1 MGACQSQDDPTM
13 TSKTKAIDKELRQ
26 AHMEEQKIVK
36 LLLLGNTF
44 YFCTPFSLFHEVW
57 NFIHAHNFMHL
68 CIVKYQKLKN

>member
-13 TSKTKAIDKELRQ
+13 TSKTKAIDRELKQ

-44 YFCTPFSLFHEVW
+44 SFCTLF
-57 NFIHAHNFMHL
+57 
-68 CIVKYQKLKN
+68 